1 MNIDYEL
8 YRIFYIVAKN
18 GNITR
23 ASKELLIS
31 EPAVSKSIKNLEGYL
46 GAPLFTRTKKGVNL
60 TTEGITLYEYIS
72 KGIEYFK
79 SGEAKFNELINLESG
94 TIRIGINTTL
104 TKEFLMPYLETFHKL
119 YPNINIE
126 IRTNLT
132 SELKSMLKD
141 GLIDMHILN
150 LTNEE
155 TKNDFNIIKCK
166 TITDCFVSN
175 KPIKEKISIKELNN
189 YPLILQD
196 KNSNTR
202 KFLDDFANKYE
213 ITLKPKIEIGSYYL
227 VSEFSRIGLGIGYV
241 TKDYIK
247 NNLDNKELFIVPIKE
262 KIPSREIG
270 ILLNKNTTPN
280 FSTKELIKIITQKL
294 LIN

>member
-23 ASKELLIS
+23 SSKELLIS

-79 SGEAKFNELINLESG
+79 SGEAKFSELINLESG

-241 TKDYIK
+241 TKNYIK

-280 FSTKELIKIITQKL
+280 FSTKELIKIITQNGTK
-294 LIN
+294 

>member
-155 TKNDFNIIKCK
+155 TKNEFNIIKCK

-241 TKDYIK
+241 TKNYIK

-280 FSTKELIKIITQKL
+280 FSTKELIKIITQ
-294 LIN
+294 NTTN